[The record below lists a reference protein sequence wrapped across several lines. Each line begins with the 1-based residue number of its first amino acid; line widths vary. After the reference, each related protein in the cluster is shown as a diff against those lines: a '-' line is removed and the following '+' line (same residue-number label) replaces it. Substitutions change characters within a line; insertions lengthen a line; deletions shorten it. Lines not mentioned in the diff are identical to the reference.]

1 MPSHSPITPCFIQ
14 ISKPQD
20 SDPVC
25 IKNDRQ
31 PFGPQ
36 MPLEKYTL
44 RWGRAGGGDIMSYQK
59 IKIKKI
65 LCILNRKVENVN
77 YPKENQIY
85 AHWFFSFN

>member
-1 MPSHSPITPCFIQ
+1 MG
-14 ISKPQD
+14 K
-20 SDPVC
+20 
-25 IKNDRQ
+25 
-31 PFGPQ
+31 G
-36 MPLEKYTL
+36 
-44 RWGRAGGGDIMSYQK
+44 GGGDIMSYQK